1 MTDAPHRVFYLSGGD
16 LLRADDATLAI
27 ALMANDVRAP
37 RVAWARFAP
46 MVHRMLKRAF
56 GPGHDIEDLV
66 QDVFLCLFKK
76 VEGLREP
83 KALKSFVI
91 AITTK
96 TIQYEIRQ
104 RRVRAWVRL
113 SKSPQMIVDGRTD
126 QPDPAA
132 RQALAR
138 FYEVLGRL
146 KTDDQVIFA
155 LRFFEGLELTEV
167 AAALDISVATTK
179 RRLDRIWKRL
189 TLLVERNPGL
199 TTYLRRA
206 DENGQRDGEQEDKEQ
221 GKEHGKQH
229 GKEELEKDGRRS
241 GQDGDGDVTQ
251 VNGQVNR

>member
-1 MTDAPHRVFYLSGGD
+1 MTNAPQRVFYLSGGD
-16 LLRADDATLAI
+16 LLRADDATLAS

-56 GPGHDIEDLV
+56 GPSHDVEDLV

-113 SKSPQMIVDGRTD
+113 SNTPQIIDGRTD

-199 TTYLRRA
+199 TTYLRRS
-206 DENGQRDGEQEDKEQ
+206 DENDRRDGEPVDKVEGDRERMEAGKDD
-221 GKEHGKQH
+221 GKE
-229 GKEELEKDGRRS
+229 DGR
-241 GQDGDGDVTQ
+241 GDGDVTQ
-251 VNGQVNR
+251 VNGR

>member
-1 MTDAPHRVFYLSGGD
+1 MTDSPNRVFYLSGGD
-16 LLRADDATLAI
+16 LLRADDATLAS
-27 ALMANDVRAP
+27 ALIANDMRAP
-37 RVAWARFAP
+37 RVAWTRFAP

-56 GPGHDIEDLV
+56 GPGQDIEDMV

-104 RRVRAWVRL
+104 RRVRAWVHL
-113 SKSPQMIVDGRTD
+113 SKSPQLVDGRTD

-146 KTDDQVIFA
+146 KTDDQVVFT
-155 LRFFEGLELTEV
+155 LRFLEGLELTEV

-189 TLLVERNPGL
+189 SLLVERSPGL
-199 TTYLRRA
+199 ATYLRRS
-206 DENGQRDGEQEDKEQ
+206 DEDGSKDGSKDERRDGQE
-221 GKEHGKQH
+221 
-229 GKEELEKDGRRS
+229 
-241 GQDGDGDVTQ
+241 GDEDVPH

>member
-1 MTDAPHRVFYLSGGD
+1 MTDIPHRVFYLSGGD
-16 LLRADDATLAI
+16 LLRADDATLAS

-56 GPGHDIEDLV
+56 GPGHDIEDMV

-113 SKSPQMIVDGRTD
+113 SKSPEIVDGRTD

-138 FYEVLGRL
+138 FYEVLRRL

-167 AAALDISVATTK
+167 SAALDISVATTK

-189 TLLVERNPGL
+189 SLLVERHPGL
-199 TTYLRRA
+199 TTYLRRT
-206 DENGQRDGEQEDKEQ
+206 DEVDLRDGQENGRKDDGQ
-221 GKEHGKQH
+221 
-229 GKEELEKDGRRS
+229 KDRRE
-241 GQDGDGDVTQ
+241 DGDGDVDS
-251 VNGQVNR
+251 GERQVNR

>member
-1 MTDAPHRVFYLSGGD
+1 MTDSPHRVFYLSGGD
-16 LLRADDATLAI
+16 LLRADDATLAA

-56 GPGHDIEDLV
+56 GPGHDIEDMV

-113 SKSPQMIVDGRTD
+113 SKSPQIVDGRTD

-146 KTDDQVIFA
+146 KTDDQVTFA

-189 TLLVERNPGL
+189 SILVERNPGL
-199 TTYLRRA
+199 TTYLRRS
-206 DENGQRDGEQEDKEQ
+206 DEDKPRESRQ
-221 GKEHGKQH
+221 
-229 GKEELEKDGRRS
+229 DG
-241 GQDGDGDVTQ
+241 QQGDGDRDS
-251 VNGQVNR
+251 GERQVNR

>member
-1 MTDAPHRVFYLSGGD
+1 
-16 LLRADDATLAI
+16 
-27 ALMANDVRAP
+27 
-37 RVAWARFAP
+37 

-56 GPGHDIEDLV
+56 GPGQDIEDMV
-66 QDVFLCLFKK
+66 QDVFLCLFRK

-104 RRVRAWVRL
+104 RRVRAWVHL
-113 SKSPQMIVDGRTD
+113 SKSPHIVDGRTD

-146 KTDDQVIFA
+146 KTDDQVIFT
-155 LRFFEGLELTEV
+155 LRFLEGLELTEV

-189 TLLVERNPGL
+189 SLLVERSPGL
-199 TTYLRRA
+199 ATYLRRS
-206 DENGQRDGEQEDKEQ
+206 DEDGSKDERRDGQE
-221 GKEHGKQH
+221 
-229 GKEELEKDGRRS
+229 
-241 GQDGDGDVTQ
+241 GDEDVPH